1 MGDLVASNRRLIC
14 DDLGPAA
21 TNPTLSMRFTQ
32 GGLAI
37 KFALAVVTALIAIPP
52 STMTSQALEEH
63 KVIQPQ
69 EVKWGPAP
77 AALPAGAQ
85 VAVLFGDPSK
95 QGFFAMRLK
104 APKGY
109 SIAPHS
115 HPNRDFRDNGSG
127 NGRERRSD
135 PGEGFASR
143 HLRRTITR
151 DAALCAFRGRDN
163 SSD

>member
-1 MGDLVASNRRLIC
+1 
-14 DDLGPAA
+14 
-21 TNPTLSMRFTQ
+21 MRFTQ

-69 EVKWGPAP
+69 EVKCGPAP

-95 QGFFAMRLK
+95 QGLFAMRLR
-104 APKGY
+104 
-109 SIAPHS
+109 HR
-115 HPNRDFRDNGSG
+115 RDTAL
-127 NGRERRSD
+127 
-135 PGEGFASR
+135 P
-143 HLRRTITR
+143 LIPIRTMK
-151 DAALCAFRGRDN
+151 
-163 SSD
+163 